1 MTDVPPE
8 VEDRMRRLPRGLR
21 DHVERTRDLA
31 RELAR
36 IHGVDEGPVDVGAA
50 AHDLARALGGGE
62 LLAEAKRLGLDV
74 GFMEERVPILLHG
87 PVAATWIAGPD
98 GVDDPRVIE
107 AVRWHTTGRRGFG
120 PVEKL
125 VFLADKLD
133 PDKVSRNPRL
143 RDLPALARESLDAA
157 IVAFLDQSIAGLLR
171 QGGLIHP
178 ESVEFRNEL
187 IVSPSGGPDG

>member
-1 MTDVPPE
+1 MTDLPPA
-8 VEDRMRRLPRGLR
+8 VEDRLQRLPRGLR

-50 AHDLARALGGGE
+50 AHDLARALRGE
-62 LLAEAKRLGLDV
+62 ALLAEARRTGLHV
-74 GFMEERVPILLHG
+74 GFVEERVPILLHG

-107 AVRWHTTGRRGFG
+107 AVRWHSTGRRGFG
-120 PVEKL
+120 PVEK
-125 VFLADKLD
+125 VIFLADKLD

-157 IVAFLDQSIAGLLR
+157 IVGFLDQSIADLLR

-178 ESVEFRNEL
+178 ASIEFRNEL
-187 IVSPSGGPDG
+187 VTGL